1 MSSDSADITT
11 TPTPDMQIQE
21 TTETAIDSTTMGTIK
36 EVIETVCT
44 TDSTHQQPTEPVESK
59 AEIAIALM
67 NMLPPPP
74 TVPEPPTTNTTT
86 SGNSLLDK
94 MEQLYTY
101 VKTTLGNQKISAASI
116 MTIAN
121 NLMQIIEKYG
131 DLTGN
136 QKKMLVIDTIK
147 RVINETIDDDSDR
160 SNLLM
165 IADLTLPTVI
175 DTLVS
180 AINGDL
186 KFDAKKVQGLFQKLF
201 GCCCK

>member
-1 MSSDSADITT
+1 MSSDIITQT
-11 TPTPDMQIQE
+11 SSE
-21 TTETAIDSTTMGTIK
+21 TTINSTTMGTIK
-36 EVIETVCT
+36 EVV
-44 TDSTHQQPTEPVESK
+44 EPVESK

-74 TVPEPPTTNTTT
+74 TVPETTTNNTTT

-94 MEQLYTY
+94 MEQLYIY
-101 VKTTLGNQKISAASI
+101 VKTTLGSKKIDATTI
-116 MTIAN
+116 MTIAG

-147 RVINETIDDDSDR
+147 RVINETVDDLGDR

-186 KFDAKKVQGLFQKLF
+186 KFDTKKIQGVFQKLF

>member
-1 MSSDSADITT
+1 MNSDSADITT
-11 TPTPDMQIQE
+11 PEIQTEIQTEMQ
-21 TTETAIDSTTMGTIK
+21 TDMGTIK
-36 EVIETVCT
+36 QLCETN
-44 TDSTHQQPTEPVESK
+44 EPKESK

-74 TVPEPPTTNTTT
+74 PVSPATPNTNT

-101 VKTTLGNQKISAASI
+101 VKSTLGSQKITATSI
-116 MTIAN
+116 IVIAN
-121 NLMQIIEKYG
+121 SLMQIIEKYEG
-131 DLTGN
+131 LTGN

-147 RVINETIDDDSDR
+147 RVINETMDDEIER
-160 SNLLM
+160 MNLIV
-165 IADLTLPTVI
+165 IADMTLPTVI

-186 KFDAKKVQGLFQKLF
+186 KFDPKKVQGLFQKLF
-201 GCCCK
+201 CCCK